1 MPDRSFISLENKLA
15 ANVPGCPR
23 PTIEQFV
30 RDIAIE
36 VCEKTLVWRFEQDI
50 VVLTPGIYEYEYE
63 VPTNSE
69 VVAVIHAA
77 LLSGG
82 VYAGTLDPVVQED
95 LHRLYPDW
103 PSNDIAKRSSPRVI
117 GQFNPDHFVVAPVPD
132 ATNPYSVKMFL
143 ALRPTQ
149 DATGMDKTA
158 LDEVEQLITHGVLQH
173 LHTIPDKSWTDYGV
187 ASYHAKQYSYK
198 TALRR
203 AKANLGVSRAPLSVR
218 AVPFA

>member
-1 MPDRSFISLENKLA
+1 MANRTFISMENKLA

-36 VCEKTLVWRFEQDI
+36 VCEKTLVWRFEQEPI
-50 VVLTPGIYEYEYE
+50 TLTQGVYEYDYDVPEY
-63 VPTNSE
+63 SE

-77 LLSGG
+77 LTADGD
-82 VYAGTLDPVVQED
+82 YAGTLTPVIQED
-95 LHRLYPDW
+95 LHRTYPDW
-103 PSNDIAKRSSPRVI
+103 PSADTTKRTQPRVI
-117 GQFNPDHFVVAPVPD
+117 SQFNPDHFVVAPVPD
-132 ATNPYSVKMFL
+132 NAKVYAVKAFL
-143 ALRPTQ
+143 ALRPTP

-158 LDEVEQLITHGVLQH
+158 MDEVEQLIMHGVLQH

-203 AKANLGVSRAPLSVR
+203 AKANLGVARAPLSVR
-218 AVPFA
+218 MTPLA

>member
-1 MPDRSFISLENKLA
+1 MATRTFISLENKLA

-36 VCEKTLVWRFEQDI
+36 VCEKTLVWRYEQDLI
-50 VVLTPGIYEYEYE
+50 PLTPGVYEYDYE
-63 VPTNSE
+63 VPDNSE
-69 VVAVIHAA
+69 VVAMIHAA
-77 LLSGG
+77 LFT
-82 VYAGTLDPVVQED
+82 GTSFENTLTPSTQDD

-103 PSNDIAKRSSPRVI
+103 PSSDTTKRSTPRIVS
-117 GQFNPDHFVVAPVPD
+117 QFDPDHFVVAPVPD
-132 ATNPYSVKMFL
+132 AAYNVKMFL

-158 LDEVEQLITHGVLQH
+158 LDEVEQLIVHGVLQH

-187 ASYHAKQYSYK
+187 ASYHAKQYTYK
-198 TALRR
+198 TSLKR
-203 AKANLGVSRAPLSVR
+203 AKANLGVARASLTAQMRPL
-218 AVPFA
+218 A

>member
-1 MPDRSFISLENKLA
+1 MATRTFISLENKLA

-36 VCEKTLVWRFEQDI
+36 VCEKTLVWRFEQE
-50 VVLTPGIYEYEYE
+50 VVPLTAGVYEYDYE
-63 VPTNSE
+63 VPKDSE

-77 LLSGG
+77 LLADNEF
-82 VYAGTLDPVVQED
+82 VGTLNPVSQDD

-103 PSNDIAKRSSPRVI
+103 PSSDVNRRASPRVLS
-117 GQFNPDHFVVAPVPD
+117 QFDPDHFIVAPVPD
-132 ATNPYSVKMFL
+132 TAKTYSIKMFL

-149 DATGMDKTA
+149 VAAGMDKTA

-187 ASYHAKQYSYK
+187 ASYHAKQYTYK
-198 TALRR
+198 TAARR
-203 AKANLGVSRAPLSVR
+203 AKANLGVARASLTAQMRPL
-218 AVPFA
+218 A